1 MYIIVPKSGDKISK
15 MSDDVYPSVIVVFIL
30 FLFQKIKEIF
40 NTNKHKLVFIRLT
53 VT

>member
-1 MYIIVPKSGDKISK
+1 MYIIVPKSVDKISK